1 MKISKSLIAII
12 AIVVVLGI
20 YAVSSYNSLVTSEEG
35 VKEALANVNTQYQR
49 RMDLITN
56 LVETVKGYAK
66 HESETLQKV
75 IAERSKAT
83 QATINIENADEN
95 SLKEFQNAQGEISQ
109 ALGRLMVV
117 AEQYPELKAD
127 QSFLNLQEQ
136 LEGTEN
142 RISVER
148 RKYNEIVKDYNI
160 TVRRFPKS
168 IMAAI
173 FGFDK
178 FPSFTAEEGAE
189 KAPKVSF

>member
-1 MKISKSLIAII
+1 MKISKSLIAIV
-12 AIVVVLGI
+12 AIIVVLGI

-168 IMAAI
+168 IMASI
-173 FGFDK
+173 FCFDK

>member
-1 MKISKSLIAII
+1 MKISKSLIAIV
-12 AIVVVLGI
+12 AIIVVLGI

-83 QATINIENADEN
+83 QANINIENADEN

-168 IMAAI
+168 IMASI

-178 FPSFTAEEGAE
+178 FPSFTAEEGSE

>member
-1 MKISKSLIAII
+1 MKISKSLIAIV

-168 IMAAI
+168 IMASI

>member
-1 MKISKSLIAII
+1 MKISKSLIAIV

>member
-1 MKISKSLIAII
+1 MKNSKLLIAVI
-12 AIVVVLGI
+12 AVLILLGI
-20 YAVSSYNSLVTSEEG
+20 YSVSSYNSLVSSEET

-49 RMDLITN
+49 RMDLISN

-66 HESETLQKV
+66 HESETLEKV
-75 IAERSKAT
+75 ISARSKAT
-83 QATINIENADEN
+83 QSTINIENADEN
-95 SLKEFQNAQGEISQ
+95 TLKAFQNAQGEMTQ
-109 ALGRLMVV
+109 ALSKLMLVV
-117 AEQYPELKAD
+117 ERYPDLKANE
-127 QSFLNLQEQ
+127 SFLNLQNQ

-160 TVRRFPKS
+160 VVRRFPKS

-173 FGFDK
+173 FGFK
-178 FPSFTAEEGAE
+178 KYPSFSAEEGAE

>member
-1 MKISKSLIAII
+1 MKISKSLIAIV
-12 AIVVVLGI
+12 AIIVVLGI

-168 IMAAI
+168 IMASI